1 MKAHVNIE
9 LWDDT
14 TEEQLN
20 AAGFI
25 LNFLKTGYKNAFDNI
40 LKQAVVEVCEYS
52 IEVEVEG

>member
-1 MKAHVNIE
+1 MKAHINIE

-20 AAGFI
+20 NAGFT
-25 LNFLKTGYKNAFDNI
+25 LDFLKNGYKNAFDNI
-40 LKQAVVEVCEYS
+40 LKQVVTEGSEYS